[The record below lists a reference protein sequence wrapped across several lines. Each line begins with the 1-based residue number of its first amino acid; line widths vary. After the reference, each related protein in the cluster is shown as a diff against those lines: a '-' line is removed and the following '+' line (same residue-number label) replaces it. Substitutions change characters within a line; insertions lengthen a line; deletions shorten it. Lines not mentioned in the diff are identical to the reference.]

1 MAHSRK
7 SKSNSLLDYLE
18 ESLLAH
24 VKPNDHVIV
33 ALSGGIDSV
42 VLLDTL
48 VRYSKPMKFKLSAVH
63 VNHGISENA
72 ANWSDFC
79 SHLCSTHNI
88 PISITRLNIKRSPGQ
103 SLEAIARDER
113 YQVFNHLTAN
123 YVALAQH
130 KDDQA
135 ETIFLQLLRGSGVKG
150 LSAMPVI
157 RKQASVSA
165 PQILRPLLQVSRR
178 EIENYASQNQ
188 LSWIEDESN
197 ENTRFNRNFL
207 RHEIFPQLEK
217 RYPSYKTTFLR
228 TSRHLAE
235 ASGLLDELALL
246 DIKNCSEAKKI
257 QINRLAMLSVPRA
270 KNLLRFTFSQHGI
283 TLPSTAKLEN
293 ILHQLLSSSS
303 DTKIQISLDNL
314 EIRCYKGFI
323 NIIPKK
329 IVSHDKLL
337 YTWQGEK
344 RLVLNSLNGS
354 IYFEQTKDTGI
365 NLQKLTQHPVTI
377 RLRLGGE
384 HFRPHSKRPRRSLKN
399 MLQEAAI
406 PPWERSTLPLL
417 FSGDQLVWVPCI
429 GIDCEFQIKPGKLG
443 LNPTWQPNK

>member
-283 TLPSTAKLEN
+283 KLPSTAKLEN

-354 IYFEQTKDTGI
+354 IYFEQTKDAGI

>member
-18 ESLLAH
+18 ESLLTH
-24 VKPNDHVIV
+24 VKPNDHLII

-42 VLLDTL
+42 VLLDAL
-48 VRYSKPMKFKLSAVH
+48 VRYSEPMKFTLSAVH

-72 ANWSDFC
+72 ADWSEFC
-79 SHLCSTHNI
+79 SHLCRAKNI
-88 PISITRLNIKRSPGQ
+88 PISVTQLKVMRAPGQ
-103 SLEAIARDER
+103 SLEAAARDAR
-113 YQVFNHLTAN
+113 YQIFDHLTADC
-123 YVALAQH
+123 VVLAQH

-135 ETIFLQLLRGSGVKG
+135 ETLFLQLLRGAGVKG
-150 LSAMPVI
+150 LAAMPVI
-157 RKQASVSA
+157 RKQASENA
-165 PQILRPLLQVSRR
+165 PKILRPLLQVSRR
-178 EIENYASQNQ
+178 QIEGYATQNQ

-217 RYPSYKTTFLR
+217 RYPSYKTTFSR

-235 ASGLLDELALL
+235 ASGLLDELAML
-246 DIKNCSEAKKI
+246 DTKDCSEAEKLLVG
-257 QINRLAMLSVPRA
+257 RLSQLSVPRA
-270 KNLLRFTFSQHGI
+270 RNLLRFTFSQYGI

-293 ILHQLLSSSS
+293 ILHQLSSSSS
-303 DTKIQISLDNL
+303 DTKIQIPLDNL
-314 EIRCYKGFI
+314 EIRCYKGVI

-329 IVSHDKLL
+329 VASHDKLL

-344 RLVLNSLNGS
+344 QLALNGLNGS

-384 HFRPHSKRPRRSLKN
+384 HFRPHNKRPRRSLKN

-406 PPWERSTLPLL
+406 PPWERGTLPLL
-417 FSGDQLVWVPCI
+417 FSGDQLVWVSGI
-429 GIDCEFQIKPGKLG
+429 GIDCEFQVRPGELG
-443 LNPTWQPNK
+443 LNPTWQPNE